1 MLKLTSTITVLGLA
15 VFSTT
20 AIAGYNCM
28 IVNKYP
34 SSSYRSMFTEAQN
47 CKSPAPKA
55 VKRIKEFE
63 KKGMT
68 ATMWVYCGGKHKSC
82 MREKESIL
90 KFSQKYYGYL
100 PMQWNGKH
108 IPAEVLKNS
117 NNRKYIPPI
126 KPGTCLFAQSRK
138 GSMKVR
144 FNIAPCNHS
153 RKAPKQVIKNAQKG
167 MLTMWIRCVDKS
179 CQKEKSAITKYL
191 QVNSGKLPMYL
202 KK

>member
-1 MLKLTSTITVLGLA
+1 MPEQKIT
-15 VFSTT
+15 
-20 AIAGYNCM
+20 
-28 IVNKYP
+28 
-34 SSSYRSMFTEAQN
+34 
-47 CKSPAPKA
+47 
-55 VKRIKEFE
+55 KEFE
-63 KKGMT
+63 KSGKT

-126 KPGTCLFAQSRK
+126 KPGICLFAQSSK
-138 GSMKVR
+138 GGMKVH
-144 FNIAPCNHS
+144 FNIASCSHI
-153 RKAPKQVIKNAQKG
+153 RKAPRQVIKNVKKG
-167 MLTMWIRCVDKS
+167 MRTMWVRCINRN
-179 CQKEKSAITKYL
+179 CQKEKSAITEYV
-191 QVNSGKLPMYL
+191 QANSGKLPMYL